1 MSNTT
6 KKINL
11 LYTRIE
17 DEAKRKGFSD
27 ITSLCKQAKVS
38 RGSLTDLKYSR
49 SKSLSSKNEA
59 ALSET
64 LDVPISFFFVRDYPG
79 TENGEKKEPA
89 APEGSKL
96 DVLDLSDL
104 TPENRAKV
112 RDYFDLVARSQD
124 K

>member
-1 MSNTT
+1 MSNTP
-6 KKINL
+6 KEINL

-27 ITSLCKQAKVS
+27 ITALCKKANVS

-49 SKSLSSKNEA
+49 SKSLSSKNAA

-64 LDVPISFFFVRDYPG
+64 LNVPISFFFLKDYPNVS
-79 TENGEKKEPA
+79 ENAKKEPA

-96 DVLDLSDL
+96 NVLDLSDL

>member
-1 MSNTT
+1 MSNTP
-6 KKINL
+6 KQISL

-27 ITSLCKQAKVS
+27 ITALCKRAKVS
-38 RGSLTDLKYSR
+38 RGSLTDLKYGR
-49 SKSLSSKNEA
+49 SKSLSSKNAA

-64 LDVPISFFFVRDYPG
+64 LDVPISFFFVKDYPSISES
-79 TENGEKKEPA
+79 TKKEPA
-89 APEGSKL
+89 AQKDSKL